1 LNEDPTEQNNL
12 SSSHPQ
18 QLNDLKKALYNL
30 DQQMIEPL
38 WPNLVEIPI
47 AVDYTV
53 NARPQEDHETIIWAN

>member
-1 LNEDPTEQNNL
+1 M
-12 SSSHPQ
+12 
-18 QLNDLKKALYNL
+18 